1 VIGMFH
7 GGLGNVRKSAPGR
20 FFALGGC
27 RDGPRDSQKHGLNGA
42 FGVLLFKDFGSVL
55 DLRHEQLRPRSE
67 AADSSPSVSLPHS
80 NHQPPLGVPR
90 PNSLESRSTA
100 SRRSLLVFGAS

>member
-1 VIGMFH
+1 VIGIFH

-27 RDGPRDSQKHGLNGA
+27 RDGPRDSQKHGLNGV

-55 DLRHEQLRPRSE
+55 DLRHEQRADMMAALRRIFDGEYTRHVGSR
-67 AADSSPSVSLPHS
+67 AA
-80 NHQPPLGVPR
+80 GR
-90 PNSLESRSTA
+90 
-100 SRRSLLVFGAS
+100 